1 MPDSTDTPANAGTE
15 IAPNGGEADA
25 PSGDASNPD
34 SSAVP
39 EGGLWTSIR
48 EALRGS
54 HRDYTSGPIGR
65 SIILLAVP
73 MVLEMLMESVFAVV
87 DIFWVAHLGADAVA
101 TVGLTESMLTLMYAV
116 AIGLGIG
123 ATAMV
128 ARRIGEKNPEGAA
141 RAAVQAIALGLIV
154 SIIVAIIGVS
164 FADKL
169 LAAMGGS
176 PWVLEHGSGFTKVM
190 FAGNASILLLFLIN
204 AIFRGAGD
212 AAIAMRVL
220 WLANAIN
227 ILLGPCFIFGLGPFP
242 ELGVTGAAVATTIG
256 RSTGVLYALSR
267 LIRSGGRFDLA
278 RRHLRLEPK
287 IMARLIR
294 LSATAT
300 FQVFIG
306 MASWIGLIRTISSFG
321 SDAVAG
327 YTIGIRVIIFALLPS
342 WGMAN
347 AAATMVGQSLGARKP
362 DRAERAV
369 WKAGFYNMICLGIVG
384 LIFVVF
390 ARQIIGIFTKDP
402 NIIPYGV
409 DCLRIVAYGF
419 LFYAYGMVL
428 TQSFNGAGDTWTPTI
443 INLFVFWL
451 WELPLAYVLAIVFGF
466 GPRGVFLSI
475 MIAFSTLAV
484 VSAIMFRR
492 GKWKAQVV

>member
-1 MPDSTDTPANAGTE
+1 MSDLQELRQSE
-15 IAPNGGEADA
+15 APLASVRQEA
-25 PSGDASNPD
+25 PSQDHPQ
-34 SSAVP
+34 
-39 EGGLWTSIR
+39 GLWEAIR
-48 EALRGS
+48 ESLRGT
-54 HRDYTSGPIGR
+54 HRDYTKGPIGR
-65 SIILLAVP
+65 SIILLAIP
-73 MVLEMLMESVFAVV
+73 MVLEMLMESVFVVV

-128 ARRIGEKNPEGAA
+128 ARRIGERDPQGAA

-154 SIIVAIIGVS
+154 SVVVAIFGVTFS
-164 FADKL
+164 TKL

-176 PWVLEHGSGFTKVM
+176 PWVLEHGSSFTKIM

-220 WLANAIN
+220 WLANIIN

-242 ELGVTGAAVATTIG
+242 ELGLAGAAVGTTIG
-256 RSTGVLYALSR
+256 RSTGVLYAFSR
-267 LIRSGGRFDLA
+267 LIRSGGRFDITRQLVK
-278 RRHLRLEPK
+278 LEPA

-327 YTIGIRVIIFALLPS
+327 YTIGIRVIVFALLPS

-347 AAATMVGQSLGARKP
+347 AAATMVGQALGAKKP

-369 WKAGFYNMICLGIVG
+369 WKASFYNMICLGIVG
-384 LIFVVF
+384 LAFVLF
-390 ARQIIGIFTKDP
+390 ARQIIGLFTSDP
-402 NIIPYGV
+402 NVVPYGV
-409 DCLRIVAYGF
+409 DCLRIVACGF
-419 LFYAYGMVL
+419 LFYAYGMVV

-451 WELPLAYVLAIVFGF
+451 WELPLAYALAIVFGL
-466 GPRGVFLSI
+466 GPRGVFLA
-475 MIAFSTLAV
+475 MLIAFSTLAV
-484 VSAIMFRR
+484 VSAVVFRR
-492 GKWKAQVV
+492 GRWKTKIV

>member
-1 MPDSTDTPANAGTE
+1 MTDSTEALESQPETTSPA
-15 IAPNGGEADA
+15 IAQESSESEA
-25 PSGDASNPD
+25 STHETTSLW
-34 SSAVP
+34 SAV
-39 EGGLWTSIR
+39 R
-48 EALRGS
+48 ESLRGT
-54 HRDYTSGPIGR
+54 HRDYTTGPIGR
-65 SIILLAVP
+65 SIILLAIP
-73 MVLEMLMESVFAVV
+73 MVLEMLMESIFAVV

-101 TVGLTESMLTLMYAV
+101 TVGLTESMLTLLYAV

-154 SIIVAIIGVS
+154 SIIFAVIGVS
-164 FADKL
+164 LAPKL
-169 LAAMGGS
+169 LALMGGS
-176 PWVLEHGSGFTKVM
+176 AWVVEQGSGFTRVM

-220 WLANAIN
+220 WLANAVN

-242 ELGVTGAAVATTIG
+242 ELGVMGAAVATTIG
-256 RSTGVLYALSR
+256 RSTGVLYAFSR
-267 LIRSGGRFDLA
+267 LIRRGGRFDIT
-278 RRHLRLEPK
+278 RRLVRLEPA
-287 IMARLIR
+287 IMARLVK
-294 LSATAT
+294 LSATAV

-306 MASWIGLIRTISSFG
+306 MASWIGLVRTISTFG

-327 YTIGIRVIIFALLPS
+327 YTIGVRVIIFALLPS

-347 AAATMVGQSLGARKP
+347 ASATMVGQALGAGKP

-384 LIFVVF
+384 LIFVIF
-390 ARQIIGIFTKDP
+390 TRQIIGLFTDDSKV
-402 NIIPYGV
+402 IPYGV

-419 LFYAYGMVL
+419 LFYAWGMVI

-443 INLFVFWL
+443 INIFVFWL
-451 WELPLAYVLAIVFGF
+451 WEIPLAYILAIFLGI
-466 GPRGVFLSI
+466 GPRGVFISI
-475 MIAFSTLAV
+475 MVGFSTLAV
-484 VSAIMFRR
+484 VSAIVFRQ
-492 GKWKAQVV
+492 GKWKTRVV

>member
-1 MPDSTDTPANAGTE
+1 MPDSTDSITKAGTE
-15 IAPNGGEADA
+15 IAPNGGEAET
-25 PSGDASNPD
+25 PSAGASNAD
-34 SSAVP
+34 SSTVI

-154 SIIVAIIGVS
+154 SIIVAILGVT

-176 PWVLEHGSGFTKVM
+176 AWVLEHGSGFTKVM
-190 FAGNASILLLFLIN
+190 FAGNATILLLFLIN

-227 ILLGPCFIFGLGPFP
+227 IILGPCFIFGLGPFP

-256 RSTGVLYALSR
+256 RGTGVLYALSR
-267 LIRSGGRFDLA
+267 LIRPGGRFDLA

-347 AAATMVGQSLGARKP
+347 AAATMVGQSLGAGKP
-362 DRAERAV
+362 DRAESAV

-390 ARQIIGIFTKDP
+390 ARQIIGFFTDDP

-451 WELPLAYVLAIVFGF
+451 FELPLAYALAIVLGL
-466 GPRGVFLSI
+466 GPRGVFLAI
-475 MIAFSTLAV
+475 MISFSTLAF
-484 VSAIMFRR
+484 VSALFFRR
-492 GKWKAQVV
+492 GKWKTRLV

>member
-1 MPDSTDTPANAGTE
+1 MSDSTEALPIQPAEGTPT
-15 IAPNGGEADA
+15 ID
-25 PSGDASNPD
+25 GDESEVL
-34 SSAVP
+34 AVDRQ
-39 EGGLWTSIR
+39 GLWDAVR
-48 EALRGS
+48 ESLRGT
-54 HRDYTSGPIGR
+54 HRDYTKGPIGR
-65 SIILLAVP
+65 SIMLLAVP

-87 DIFWVAHLGADAVA
+87 DIFWVAHLGPDAVA

-128 ARRIGEKNPEGAA
+128 ARRIGEKNAEGAA

-154 SIIVAIIGVS
+154 SVVFAVVGVS
-164 FADKL
+164 LAPKL
-169 LAAMGGS
+169 LTLMGGS
-176 PWVLEHGSGFTKVM
+176 PWVVQQGSAFTRVM
-190 FAGNASILLLFLIN
+190 FAGNASILLIFLIN

-242 ELGVTGAAVATTIG
+242 EMGVAGAAVATTIG
-256 RSTGVLYALSR
+256 RSTGVLYAISR
-267 LIRSGGRFDLA
+267 LIRSGGRFDI
-278 RRHLRLEPK
+278 RRYHLKLEPA

-294 LSATAT
+294 LSGTAT

-347 AAATMVGQSLGARKP
+347 AAATMVGQGLGAGKP

-369 WKAGFYNMICLGIVG
+369 WRAGFYNMICLVIVGIV
-384 LIFVVF
+384 FVIF
-390 ARQIIGIFTKDP
+390 ARQIIAVFTNDP
-402 NIIPYGV
+402 KVVPYGV
-409 DCLRIVAYGF
+409 DCLRIVSYGF
-419 LFYAYGMVL
+419 LFYAYGMVI

-451 WELPLAYVLAIVFGF
+451 WELPLAYTLAIVFGL
-466 GPRGVFLSI
+466 GPRGVFLAI

-484 VSAIMFRR
+484 VSALLFRR
-492 GKWKAQVV
+492 GKWKTRVV